1 MGLDIYAGTLT
12 RYYAQNWKSAVQ
24 QWAEANGYTFNRI
37 TPEGEN
43 IEEERPEPAEVE
55 EAMKQ
60 WRDWLLDAL
69 AADGQSY
76 LPWPEDNER
85 PYYTDKPDWP
95 AWGALLLYGACLMY
109 KERWPESVERQ
120 WDFEADPLVQRAMA
134 DEAMNWSLFKGIT
147 FWLPIEGAFWFVC
160 QDPAGNEC
168 AMATLGALRSEL
180 EKINALGWQAEEAA
194 ILSWTDTEGYP
205 IDGEVADGKWSKTG
219 QKDAYNTQSLAKF
232 AFAMLYQALLFAEQE
247 TCAIILDY

>member
-85 PYYTDKPDWP
+85 PYYTDKP
-95 AWGALLLYGACLMY
+95 
-109 KERWPESVERQ
+109 V
-120 WDFEADPLVQRAMA
+120 
-134 DEAMNWSLFKGIT
+134 
-147 FWLPIEGAFWFVC
+147 
-160 QDPAGNEC
+160 
-168 AMATLGALRSEL
+168 
-180 EKINALGWQAEEAA
+180 
-194 ILSWTDTEGYP
+194 LSWCHLGTDGYL
-205 IDGEVADGKWSKTG
+205 GSFGKITRS
-219 QKDAYNTQSLAKF
+219 NIFLSSSR
-232 AFAMLYQALLFAEQE
+232 EQ
-247 TCAIILDY
+247 L